1 MKRSYPS
8 LKPLSGYV
16 SDLFARLKFFQTWID
31 TGIPDTF
38 WVSGFFF
45 TQAFLT
51 GANQNFARRN
61 KIPIDFVDFKFHML
75 TKTPEKPPEA
85 GVHVYGLFLE
95 GARYN
100 QSTGELDE
108 SEKKVLFTELPMM
121 WFEACN
127 TDTLEH
133 DPHYNCPLYKES
145 ARRGVLATTGHSS
158 NFVMYLKLPSTRPES
173 HWVKRGLAALCQ
185 LDD

>member
-1 MKRSYPS
+1 M
-8 LKPLSGYV
+8 
-16 SDLFARLKFFQTWID
+16 
-31 TGIPDTF
+31 
-38 WVSGFFF
+38 
-45 TQAFLT
+45 
-51 GANQNFARRN
+51 
-61 KIPIDFVDFKFHML
+61 
-75 TKTPEKPPEA
+75 
-85 GVHVYGLFLE
+85 
-95 GARYN
+95 
-100 QSTGELDE
+100 
-108 SEKKVLFTELPMM
+108 LFTELPMM

-158 NFVMYLKLPSTRPES
+158 NFVMFVKLPSTRAES